1 MDLSKSRKGNI
12 HCLSSSEQTNNQQQI
27 RRLHLCTT
35 ERERRDMREFSRRPL
50 LLLLCTLFLF
60 LSASTDTDTLT
71 PDSPLSDGDTVVS
84 ADGTFAL
91 GFFAP
96 DPSSKNR
103 YLGIWYN
110 KVSVPTYVWVA
121 NRKTPLADLT
131 GTLSLAANGT
141 LLITANSTSTVVWS
155 SSPSSS
161 SAVGSNPV
169 AQILDTGNFVVRDV
183 DDDDDGGS
191 QLYAWQSFDHPTDTL
206 LPGMKLGWNLTSGL
220 NRNLTAWASLTDPS
234 PGPYTMAMDV
244 LGDPQIFLWS
254 GSTRTWRTGPWNGVR
269 FSGIPE
275 MKTYSMF
282 TFRFVQSR
290 DEVYYT
296 FGLKDPSVVSRLIV
310 NQTGSTQRLVWLDQ
324 PRQWNLFW
332 FAPKDQCDQVSPC
345 GPMGVCDPN
354 DSPICDCVQG
364 FAPKYPTNW
373 ALRDGTGGCVR
384 RTPLDCRNGTDGFV
398 LVSEAK
404 LPDTSSSAVDTSLGL
419 DQCRAKCLGN
429 CSCTAYASADVSG
442 AGCIIWTTQLT
453 DIRVWAFGGQDLY
466 VRVAAADLSPT
477 AEQSHH
483 SGAAAIIAIPVV
495 VGTVLVALVACFVCK
510 IKRRKQEA
518 IRFPSSSVSFNNPY
532 NYQDTDS
539 KDLELPLFDLSTII
553 AVTDNFS
560 TKNKLGEG
568 GFGPVFMGTLEDGQ
582 QIAVKRLAKTS
593 VQGRSEFRN
602 EMELIAKLQHRNLVR
617 LLGCCIHGEEKMLVY
632 EYMPNKSLDV
642 FLFDRT
648 KCTLLDWQTRHEII
662 MGIARGLLY
671 LHQDSRLRIIHR
683 DLKASNILL
692 DKDMNPKISDFGLA
706 RIFGG
711 DETEV
716 NTKKVVG
723 TYGYMSPEYAMDGV
737 FSVKSDVFSFGVL
750 VLEIIS
756 GKKNRGVFF
765 AKADLNLLGHA
776 WGLWKEGKSLD
787 LVDESM
793 SPKHSTNEALRCVKV
808 GLLCVQERPEDRPT
822 MSSVVLMLGSESA
835 LLPQPKQPGFVST
848 RGPFEHSSSTS
859 KQTAS
864 SVNEMSV
871 TMCEGR

>member
-1 MDLSKSRKGNI
+1 M
-12 HCLSSSEQTNNQQQI
+12 
-27 RRLHLCTT
+27 RRLSPSPFLLL
-35 ERERRDMREFSRRPL
+35 L
-50 LLLLCTLFLF
+50 LLLLCAPFFSSLTT
-60 LSASTDTDTLT
+60 ASDTLT
-71 PDSPLSDGDTVVS
+71 PDSPLSDGDTIVS
-84 ADGTFAL
+84 ADGTFVL

-96 DPSSKNR
+96 NPNNR
-103 YLGIWYN
+103 YVGIWYN

-121 NRKTPLADLT
+121 NRNAPLLDRN
-131 GTLSLAANGT
+131 GTLSLTANGT
-141 LLITANSTSTVVWS
+141 LVITANSSTVVWS
-155 SSPSSS
+155 SSGSSTV
-161 SAVGSNPV
+161 ANPV
-169 AQILDTGNFVVRDV
+169 AQILDNGNFVVKDV
-183 DDDDDGGS
+183 NDDS
-191 QLYAWQSFDHPTDTL
+191 MQFFAWQSFDHPTDTL

-234 PGPYTMAMDV
+234 SGPYTMAMDV

-282 TFRFVQSR
+282 TFQFVQNQ

-296 FGLKDPSVVSRLIV
+296 FGLKDPSIISRLIV

-332 FAPKDQCDQVSPC
+332 FAPKDQCDDVSPC
-345 GPMGVCDPN
+345 GPMGVCNPN

-364 FAPKYPTNW
+364 FVPKYPTNW
-373 ALRDGTGGCVR
+373 ALRDGTGGCIR
-384 RTPLDCRNGTDGFV
+384 KTPLDCRNGTDGFV

-404 LPDTSSSAVDTSLGL
+404 LPDTSSSTVDMSLSL
-419 DQCRAKCLGN
+419 DQCKAKCLGN
-429 CSCTAYASADVSG
+429 CSCTGYANADVNG
-442 AGCIIWTTQLT
+442 TGCIIWTTQLT
-453 DIRVWAFGGQDLY
+453 DLRVWAFGGQDLY
-466 VRVAAADLSPT
+466 VRVAAADLSPMT
-477 AEQSHH
+477 EQSHH
-483 SGAAAIIAIPVV
+483 SGTAATIVIPVV
-495 VGTVLVALVACFVCK
+495 LGTVLLISVACFVLK
-510 IKRRKQEA
+510 MRRKK
-518 IRFPSSSVSFNNPY
+518 RVKFPNSASFTNPY
-532 NYQDTDS
+532 NYQDSDS
-539 KDLELPLFDLSTII
+539 KDLELPLFDLNTIV

-560 TKNKLGEG
+560 AKNKLGEG

-593 VQGRSEFRN
+593 VQGTTEFRN

-617 LLGCCIHGEEKMLVY
+617 LLGCCIHGEEKMLIY

-648 KCTLLDWQTRHEII
+648 KCALLDWKTRYGII

-692 DKDMNPKISDFGLA
+692 DKEMNPKISDFGMA

-716 NTKKVVG
+716 NTRKVVG

-776 WGLWKEGKSLD
+776 WSMWKEGTSLD
-787 LVDESM
+787 LIDESV
-793 SPKHSTNEALRCVKV
+793 SPKYSGDEALRCIKV

-822 MSSVVLMLGSESA
+822 MSSVVLMLGSGSA

-848 RGPFEHSSSTS
+848 KGRFEYSSSTS
-859 KQTAS
+859 KQIAS
-864 SVNEMSV
+864 SVNEISV

>member
-1 MDLSKSRKGNI
+1 
-12 HCLSSSEQTNNQQQI
+12 
-27 RRLHLCTT
+27 
-35 ERERRDMREFSRRPL
+35 MRESCRRSL
-50 LLLLCTLFLF
+50 LLPFCTLFLSLS
-60 LSASTDTDTLT
+60 LSAATDTLA
-71 PDSPLSDGDTVVS
+71 PGSPLSDGDTLVS

-91 GFFAP
+91 GFFSP

-103 YLGIWYN
+103 YVGIWYN

-121 NRKTPLADLT
+121 NRNAPLAGLT

-141 LLITANSTSTVVWS
+141 LVVKANGTSTVVWS
-155 SSPSSS
+155 SSPASS
-161 SAVGSNPV
+161 SAVGNNPV
-169 AQILDTGNFVVRDV
+169 AQILDTGNFVIK
-183 DDDDDGGS
+183 DDNDAAAS

-234 PGPYTMAMDV
+234 PSPYTLAMDV

-254 GSTRTWRTGPWNGVR
+254 GSTSTWRSGPWNGFR
-269 FSGIPE
+269 FSGVPE

-282 TFRFVQSR
+282 TFRFVRSR

-296 FGLKDPSVVSRLIV
+296 FGLKDPSIVSRLIV

-324 PRQWNLFW
+324 PKQWNVFW

-364 FAPKYPTNW
+364 FAPKNPTNW

-384 RTPLDCRNGTDGFV
+384 RTRLDCRNGTDGFV
-398 LVSEAK
+398 LVRETK

-419 DQCRAKCLGN
+419 DQCRAKCLAN

-477 AEQSHH
+477 AEQSRH
-483 SGAAAIIAIPVV
+483 SGAVAIIVISVV
-495 VGTVLVALVACFVCK
+495 LGTVFVALVACFVCK
-510 IKRRKQEA
+510 RRRRKRRV
-518 IRFPSSSVSFNNPY
+518 RFPPSVSLNNPY
-532 NYQDTDS
+532 NYQGTDS
-539 KDLELPLFDLSTII
+539 NDLELPLFNLSTIVD
-553 AVTDNFS
+553 ATDNFS
-560 TKNKLGEG
+560 AKNKLGEG

-593 VQGRSEFRN
+593 VQGRTEFRN

-617 LLGCCIHGEEKMLVY
+617 LLGCCIYGEEKMLVY

-648 KCTLLDWQTRHEII
+648 KCTLLDWQTRYEII

-671 LHQDSRLRIIHR
+671 LHQDSRFRIIHR

-692 DKDMNPKISDFGLA
+692 DKDMNPKISDFGIA

-716 NTKKVVG
+716 NTRKVVG

-737 FSVKSDVFSFGVL
+737 FSVKTDVFSFGVL

-765 AKADLNLLGHA
+765 AKADLNLLGYA

-787 LVDESM
+787 LVDDSM
-793 SPKHSTNEALRCVKV
+793 SPKYSTNEALRCVKV

-835 LLPQPKQPGFVST
+835 LLPEPKQPGFVST
-848 RGPFEHSSSTS
+848 RGPSSTARL
-859 KQTAS
+859 QAS
-864 SVNEMSV
+864 
-871 TMCEGR
+871 R